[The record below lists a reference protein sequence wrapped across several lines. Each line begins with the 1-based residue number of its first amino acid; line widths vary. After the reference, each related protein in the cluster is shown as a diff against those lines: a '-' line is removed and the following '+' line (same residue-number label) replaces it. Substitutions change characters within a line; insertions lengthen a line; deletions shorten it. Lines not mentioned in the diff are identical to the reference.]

1 MLRGILITTEAMTS
15 MTGGLSYAE
24 SNRISELVKFAS
36 MIVAAAPMLIIYP
49 FVQKYFEQGFM
60 TGAVKG

>member
-1 MLRGILITTEAMTS
+1 MRGILITTEALSQMTP
-15 MTGGLSYAE
+15 GLSYAE
-24 SNRISELVKFAS
+24 TNRISELVKFAS

-60 TGAVKG
+60 SGAVKG